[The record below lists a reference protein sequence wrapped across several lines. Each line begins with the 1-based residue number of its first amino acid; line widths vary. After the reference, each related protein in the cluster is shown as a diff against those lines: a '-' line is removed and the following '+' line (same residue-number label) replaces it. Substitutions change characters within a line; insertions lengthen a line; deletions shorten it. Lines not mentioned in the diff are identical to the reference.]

1 MRLFVLPLP
10 PACPSH
16 ESRWWAVDAHADD
29 QARLDEQSLVERART
44 DADAFAALYRRYVDA
59 IYGFVLRRCGDV
71 SLAEDITAATFEKA
85 LARLDRFRW
94 QPAGIAPW
102 LFRIAANE
110 LTDHFRRQSRRR
122 GDRTRRAADR
132 LTDHVAIDDL
142 DHLDTSAELERMRS
156 ALQRI
161 NPRYERALTLRY
173 LSGLDYDDAAK
184 AMGVTPKLMAV
195 VVHRATVAL
204 RRQMAGTSVT
214 KEDGTA

>member
-1 MRLFVLPLP
+1 
-10 PACPSH
+10 
-16 ESRWWAVDAHADD
+16 VDAHADD

-44 DADAFAALYRRYVDA
+44 DVDAFAALYRLHVDA
-59 IYGFVLRRCGDV
+59 IYRFVLRRCGDV

-102 LFRIAANE
+102 LFRIAANQ
-110 LTDHFRRQSRRR
+110 LTDHFRRQSRGR
-122 GDRTRRAADR
+122 GDRARRAADR

-142 DHLDTSAELERMRS
+142 DNLDHLDTRAELERMRS

-173 LSGLDYDDAAK
+173 LSGLDHDDAAK

-195 VVHRATVAL
+195 VVHRATAAL
-204 RRQMAGTSVT
+204 RKQMG
-214 KEDGTA
+214 GTA